1 MMKHLLFDIFL
12 ILTLASS
19 ISINI
24 YQCYIIGFVQNIYF
38 KQCGT
43 SIIAIREAEL
53 NKMFDKLE
61 EGSEK

>member
-1 MMKHLLFDIFL
+1 MMKRLLFDILL
-12 ILTLASS
+12 ILTLVGS

-24 YQCYIIGFVQNIYF
+24 YQCYIIGFVKNMYF

-43 SIIAIREAEL
+43 SIITIRETEL